1 MKRQLVGQ
9 EQIDG
14 TWKDAL
20 KDEFAKPYYHL
31 LSNFLVEERL
41 LGPVYPPE
49 ELVFNA
55 FNKTP
60 FNKVKVVLLGQD
72 PYHGEGQANGL
83 CFSVSSGTKLPP
95 SLKNIFKEMQ
105 TDLHVPYPKSGDLTL
120 WAKQGVLLLNTTLT
134 VRQHLPASHKGQGWE
149 KFTDAVIS
157 LLSDKKTG
165 LVFILWGKH
174 AQSKKV
180 LIDSSKHSILET
192 AHPSPLSVRKFYG
205 CKHFSQTNRLLIA
218 RGLEPINWEAID

>member
-1 MKRQLVGQ
+1 MNKQLPGQ
-9 EQIDG
+9 SAIDE

-20 KDEFAKPYYHL
+20 KDEFAKPYY
-31 LSNFLVEERL
+31 LSLNNFLVKERL
-41 LGPVYPPE
+41 LSPVYPPE

-60 FNKVKVVLLGQD
+60 FDAVKVVLLGQD
-72 PYHGEGQANGL
+72 PYHGQGQANGL
-83 CFSVSSGTKLPP
+83 CFSVSTSTKLPP

-105 TDLHVPYPKSGDLTL
+105 TDLHVPYPKTGELTP

-134 VRQHLPASHKGQGWE
+134 VREHLPASHKGQGWE

-205 CKHFSQTNRLLIA
+205 CKHFSETNRLLIA
-218 RGLEPINWEAID
+218 RGLEPINW

>member
-1 MKRQLVGQ
+1 MNKHLPGQ
-9 EQIDG
+9 AAIDE

-20 KDEFAKPYYHL
+20 KDEFAKPYY
-31 LSNFLVEERL
+31 LSLHNFLVKERL
-41 LGPVYPPE
+41 QGPVYPPE
-49 ELVFNA
+49 ALVFNA

-60 FNKVKVVLLGQD
+60 FDAVKVVLLGQD
-72 PYHGEGQANGL
+72 PYHGQGQANGL
-83 CFSVSSGTKLPP
+83 CFSVSTGTKLPP

-105 TDLHVPYPKSGDLTL
+105 TDLHVPYQKSGDLTP

-134 VRQHLPASHKGQGWE
+134 VREHLPASHKGHGWE

-205 CKHFSQTNRLLIA
+205 CKHFSQTNHLLIA
-218 RGLEPINWEAID
+218 IDLEPINWEAID